1 MDIKKILENSKEVN
15 IEKILNKI
23 CVSRPYF
30 NFNQLFVNG
39 DYMIAPVV
47 KEQPEGSEVVNIAS
61 AEALRHIAIL
71 GSCQYANTQTEK
83 MYYLAQS
90 AQGNMNIIEGNFDD
104 LFILTKLDFDSKRT
118 MKQVGGLYSLK
129 NGLIHETSVSFSKI
143 KPKLFESIFEE
154 HYKKYS
160 KQEESPYKNLLDIEI
175 KYQDS
180 QTINAV
186 IPPFALKKCSGHF
199 DNYASIPVAYLAYN
213 VINLASRLTQGQI
226 KMKSFNASSPNLGNP
241 QKESIIN
248 ITKKQNLLNCTVSQL
263 PDLIFELIF
272 FI

>member
-1 MDIKKILENSKEVN
+1 MINKLLESAIEVN
-15 IEKILNKI
+15 INSILNKI
-23 CVSRPYF
+23 CVSQPYF
-30 NFNQLFVNG
+30 NFEKIYTNG
-39 DYMIAPVV
+39 NYMIAPVV
-47 KEQPEGSEVVNIAS
+47 KEQPEGNEVINISS

-71 GSCQYANTQTEK
+71 GSCQYANTQSEK
-83 MYYLAQS
+83 MFYLAQS
-90 AQGNMNIIEGNFDD
+90 AQGNMNIIEGNFND
-104 LFILTKLDFDSKRT
+104 LFILTKLDFDSKKT

-129 NGLIHETSVSFSKI
+129 NGLIHETSISYSKV
-143 KPKLFESIFEE
+143 KPKLFECIFEE

-226 KMKSFNASSPNLGNP
+226 KMKSFSASFPNLGNP
-241 QKESIIN
+241 QKESTIMIS
-248 ITKKQNLLNCTVSQL
+248 KQQNLINCLVSQM
-263 PDLIFELIF
+263 PNLIFELIF
-272 FI
+272 FV

>member
-1 MDIKKILENSKEVN
+1 MDIKKILENSKEIKVEN
-15 IEKILNKI
+15 VLNKI

-30 NFNQLFVNG
+30 NFNQIFVNG
-39 DYMIAPVV
+39 DYMIAPVI

-71 GSCQYANTQTEK
+71 GSCQYANTQSEK

-90 AQGNMNIIEGNFDD
+90 AQGHMNYKEGNFDD
-104 LFILTKLDFDSKRT
+104 LFVLTRLGFDSKRT
-118 MKQVGGLYSLK
+118 MEQVGGLYSLK
-129 NGLIHETSVSFSKI
+129 NGLIHKTSVIYSKV

-154 HYKKYS
+154 HYKKYT
-160 KQEESPYKNLLDIEI
+160 KQEESPYKTLLDIEI

-180 QTINAV
+180 QTINAI

-213 VINLASRLTQGQI
+213 VVNLASRLTQGQI
-226 KMKSFNASSPNLGNP
+226 KMKSFTASFPNLGNP
-241 QKESIIN
+241 QKESTIT
-248 ITKKQNLLNCTVSQL
+248 ITKKQNLINCTVSQL